1 MNKFREKEAKLLA
14 SLSVKIRASLDTMDE
29 LLAKEERIL
38 TLAELNRKFETDR
51 EKVPARARTHADAHA
66 RTWARTRTHARTH
79 ARRCFRS
86 T

>member
-1 MNKFREKEAKLLA
+1 MALWQGKMNKFREKEAKLLA

-51 EKVPARARTHADAHA
+51 EKVRGARAHA
-66 RTWARTRTHARTH
+66 R
-79 ARRCFRS
+79 
-86 T
+86 